1 MAVMPTVAPPAAP
14 AAKASPAPS
23 PPKLGPPSGPVASQL
38 ARSAPPSG
46 LAGKQAIGL
55 GADVPAA
62 VVELVGGAEFAP
74 APAVADYLA
83 AKKGKP
89 AQVRVQLGNVAS
101 GTIKV
106 QRHGDRYE
114 TPSAQ
119 PVPLLIPWLA
129 PLRDIGID
137 PVLAVKIRG
146 GQVEGY
152 ASVVTK
158 GVHVGDSDAFLETL
172 EKSAAA
178 LGWLG
183 LEKPNLRGAQ
193 NKLVGPTLTVTAPQV
208 SFGLAKFLTATGSFS
223 LENSAFT
230 FETTATGKIA
240 QLGTVTVPI
249 KGNPDGSISGSAQID
264 IAVKG
269 FTGQA
274 NVVFARG
281 LVDVRGEV
289 GYSNDKFDGKV
300 TIIATDAA
308 SAKQIIAGQIPGQPP
323 TPNPQAAASTPA
335 AATPVVEGSASAEGP
350 KPGPRVVAGWGKVNV
365 KLADWLTG
373 DALVV
378 VSPEWYVTVVGTI
391 TPRMN
396 KPLFPQKDF
405 AMVLFAP
412 PELRASY
419 GLPVIGNVFLFAN
432 IVLTAEARLGPATL
446 KDMSMTGTWSTDPK
460 VLQSFGLTGT
470 LNISGFAGL
479 RLKAS
484 GGAGIEILSHDIKA
498 GISVW
503 ALAGIKGYVEATPRI
518 GYRELADPQ
527 AGKKGEFFIG
537 GHMEL
542 AARPFLELGGEL
554 FVELD
559 SPWWSPA
566 PDKRWP
572 WDLGSI
578 EYPLPGEF
586 GIGADVEH
594 ILGSEK
600 VPEVKFG
607 AVDFNSEKFL
617 TDLVS
622 DAVPPKTSVASEKKG
637 AWKEPAAPVPA
648 PTPVPTPP
656 PTVKGQPAGAALPG
670 AKPKPAKTK
679 PRTPAQQQKWNAGVA
694 AIAEL
699 AKRSETDP
707 FTEVEVD
714 GALKSIRRKFG
725 FSELKP
731 VADGAFWII
740 DAAMS
745 PGETAGKVKR
755 DPKKSDTA
763 SQDADANATVDAH
776 YVAEHFGR
784 IHKKL
789 IEHRKPG
796 GRINLDVLTR
806 TERLVLEDVFEDTPL
821 SQVTLAM
828 VAQQYGQRGQ
838 LGKVEKEAKR
848 ATDKEQRDKAAAEDR
863 ERRANQSVYDTIA
876 NSDVPT
882 VVQSRVEARSP
893 FPHRDEYTLKPF
905 DNQKTFP
912 SFDHTVAKREFADYP
927 GVKDLEVPDRKRIV
941 HDVANVRHQDKRMNS
956 LRQHIPW
963 DQDFGGK
970 AEYSPDSLGRA
981 LMFYGRA
988 QTRLHDLVKTELHRS
1003 K

>member
-1 MAVMPTVAPPAAP
+1 MTATPTVAPPPTP
-14 AAKASPAPS
+14 AAKAPSTPS
-23 PPKLGPPSGPVASQL
+23 PPKPAPLSGPVASQL
-38 ARSAPPSG
+38 ARSAVPSG
-46 LAGKQAIGL
+46 VAAKQAVEIP
-55 GADVPAA
+55 ADVPAP
-62 VVELVGGAEFAP
+62 VVELVGGAELAAP
-74 APAVADYLA
+74 TPVADYLA

-89 AQVRVQLGNVAS
+89 APVRVQLGSVAS

-119 PVPLLIPWLA
+119 AIPLLIPWLA
-129 PLRDIGID
+129 PLRDVGID

-152 ASVVTK
+152 ASVITK
-158 GVHVGDSDAFLETL
+158 GVRIGDSDAFLETL

-193 NKLVGPTLTVTAPQV
+193 NKLAGPTLTVTAPQV

-223 LENSAFT
+223 LQNAAFT
-230 FETTATGKIA
+230 FDATATGKIA

-269 FTGQA
+269 FTGHA

-289 GYSNDKFDGKV
+289 GYSNEKFDGKV

-308 SAKQIIAGQIPGQPP
+308 SAKEIVAGQIPGQQPA
-323 TPNPQAAASTPA
+323 PNPQAASAPAPA
-335 AATPVVEGSASAEGP
+335 APAAEGAPGPTEGP

-365 KLADWLTG
+365 KLAEWLSG

-378 VSPEWYVTVVGTI
+378 VSPQWHVTVVGTI

-419 GLPVIGNVFLFAN
+419 GLPVVGNVFLFAN

-446 KDMSMTGTWSTDPK
+446 KDMSITGTWSTDPD
-460 VLQSFGLTGT
+460 VLKSLSLTGT

-498 GISVW
+498 GVSVW

-518 GYRELADPQ
+518 GYREIADPQ
-527 AGKKGEFFIG
+527 AGKKGQFFIG

-554 FVELD
+554 FVELN

-607 AVDFNSEKFL
+607 SVDFNSEKFL

-622 DAVPPKTSVASEKKG
+622 DSVPPKTSVASDKKG
-637 AWKEPAAPVPA
+637 AWKEPPAPVPA

-656 PTVKGQPAGAALPG
+656 PKVKGQPAGAVLPG
-670 AKPKPAKTK
+670 AKPKPVKTK
-679 PRTPAQQQKWNAGVA
+679 PRTPAQQKKWTDGVA

-707 FTEVEVD
+707 FTEAEIQ

-725 FSELKP
+725 FSELKA

-740 DAAMS
+740 HGAMS
-745 PGETAGKVKR
+745 PGDDVGKVHLDPKSAAAPP
-755 DPKKSDTA
+755 DPKKVGAGSKVSPKDREDLGNLQPRSRITIVGSAGTKMPKREVLFVDTKA
-763 SQDADANATVDAH
+763 ETIRYRIMGLRTGKPSTVAAFDVNTGAKRWILDEEFEVYRVIADDPVPDDIRADVDA
-776 YVAEHFGR
+776 
-784 IHKKL
+784 
-789 IEHRKPG
+789 
-796 GRINLDVLTR
+796 
-806 TERLVLEDVFEDTPL
+806 
-821 SQVTLAM
+821 
-828 VAQQYGQRGQ
+828 
-838 LGKVEKEAKR
+838 R
-848 ATDKEQRDKAAAEDR
+848 A
-863 ERRANQSVYDTIA
+863 
-876 NSDVPT
+876 
-882 VVQSRVEARSP
+882 
-893 FPHRDEYTLKPF
+893 HGRDEYRGVPI
-905 DNQKTFP
+905 KTKK
-912 SFDHTVAKREFADYP
+912 SYDHTYPKREFARNPETKKLDTPTLRKIIHDY
-927 GVKDLEVPDRKRIV
+927 D
-941 HDVANVRHQDKRMNS
+941 NVRLQELELNTLRKDASWDGDFPGHEQYDDASKARARAWYSADKIK
-956 LRQHIPW
+956 LQ
-963 DQDFGGK
+963 G
-970 AEYSPDSLGRA
+970 
-981 LMFYGRA
+981 
-988 QTRLHDLVKTELHRS
+988 LVKQAVAARGSE
-1003 K
+1003 